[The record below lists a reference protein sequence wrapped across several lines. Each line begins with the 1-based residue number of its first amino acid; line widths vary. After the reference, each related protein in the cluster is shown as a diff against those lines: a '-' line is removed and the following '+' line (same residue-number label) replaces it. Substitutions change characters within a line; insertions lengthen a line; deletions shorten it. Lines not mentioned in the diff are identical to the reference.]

1 MKEIVALFIQ
11 VTNLKHF
18 HWIVSDITLMI
29 VREGVATD
37 SQFPQ
42 PITIVNMQRV
52 VWMVTTTIE
61 TVHSNRNGL
70 KGIHLEQFHST
81 QLPKAV
87 VTHSESLHLSELGQV
102 QGVFFIVARVV
113 GNDDFCCIQWD
124 SSTPALIAF

>member
-1 MKEIVALFIQ
+1 MKEIVALVIH

-18 HWIVSDITLMI
+18 QCIPFDITLMI
-29 VREGVATD
+29 VREGVATN

-42 PITIVNMQRV
+42 PKTIVNTQRAGHIV
-52 VWMVTTTIE
+52 ITTIE

-87 VTHSESLHLSELGQV
+87 VTHSESLHLRELGQV

>member
-1 MKEIVALFIQ
+1 MQRAVKEIVALFIQ
-11 VTNLKHF
+11 VTNLKYF

-42 PITIVNMQRV
+42 PKTKVNTQRV

-70 KGIHLEQFHST
+70 KGIHFEQCHST

-87 VTHSESLHLSELGQV
+87 VTHNESLHLSELG
-102 QGVFFIVARVV
+102 
-113 GNDDFCCIQWD
+113 
-124 SSTPALIAF
+124 